1 MNELSSNLLN
11 GCPVSAIASSIC
23 QLLLMEV
30 PKGGNKAP
38 RRANPDSAQSIDG
51 NIGNKRRR
59 TRNEGNQQQNP
70 QQTEFPPV
78 VLAAHHSQPP
88 HQLLNQGHS
97 TGAFPFV
104 DPQQQ
109 QQLTPQPLGT
119 PARVSVT
126 YTKPF
131 PMLEQQQPQ
140 RTQNLQQGD
149 EAAIMERVRQRQLA
163 ELAAMESARPIPDD
177 LQYCAP
183 YNAYGLTSIGW
194 LLMGWREQMVI
205 SSLIGVVIQSGP
217 MGGDKAKFKG
227 RKLILQFDKDASQL
241 LTVKEWE
248 RDDGRPSELAR
259 AQARDRVHLQR
270 LNVVQQKGAIATTN
284 ENTFIFTLTFGQF
297 STMTIISHAGNEWA
311 ANATVPHNFFGVVS
325 NRADGTGSANVQ
337 QQQSQQHQQGTSVAL
352 HARVGLNEEEEEDD
366 EDLLLCIENGQEL
379 SGGDRHQPHQRT
391 STPSAGPLASGHIM
405 VGPDA
410 CDLMS
415 PGPPASGHFMFRS
428 HASDQMSPGPL
439 ASDHTRMIR
448 CRLDPPR
455 AVTLCADHTR
465 VIICRLGRSR
475 AVTLCSGRT
484 RVNLL
489 TVSLASG
496 LFMVGPHAS
505 DHLSAGPPA
514 SDHTR
519 VIRCRLD
526 PPRAVTLSADHTRL
540 IICLLGRSRA
550 VTLCSGRTRVNLLTV
565 SLASGLFMVG
575 RTRVIVCRASERSLY
590 VGVVRV

>member
-1 MNELSSNLLN
+1 MGAPS
-11 GCPVSAIASSIC
+11 PAIASSTC

-70 QQTEFPPV
+70 QQTEFPPF
-78 VLAAHHSQPP
+78 VLAAHHSQPQ

-205 SSLIGVVIQSGP
+205 SSLIGV
-217 MGGDKAKFKG
+217 
-227 RKLILQFDKDASQL
+227 L

-297 STMTIISHAGNEWA
+297 STMTIILHAGNEWA

-337 QQQSQQHQQGTSVAL
+337 QQQSQQHQQGTSAAL
-352 HARVGLNEEEEEDD
+352 HV
-366 EDLLLCIENGQEL
+366 
-379 SGGDRHQPHQRT
+379 
-391 STPSAGPLASGHIM
+391 
-405 VGPDA
+405 
-410 CDLMS
+410 
-415 PGPPASGHFMFRS
+415 
-428 HASDQMSPGPL
+428 
-439 ASDHTRMIR
+439 
-448 CRLDPPR
+448 
-455 AVTLCADHTR
+455 
-465 VIICRLGRSR
+465 
-475 AVTLCSGRT
+475 
-484 RVNLL
+484 
-489 TVSLASG
+489 
-496 LFMVGPHAS
+496 
-505 DHLSAGPPA
+505 
-514 SDHTR
+514 
-519 VIRCRLD
+519 
-526 PPRAVTLSADHTRL
+526 
-540 IICLLGRSRA
+540 
-550 VTLCSGRTRVNLLTV
+550 
-565 SLASGLFMVG
+565 
-575 RTRVIVCRASERSLY
+575 
-590 VGVVRV
+590 

>member
-1 MNELSSNLLN
+1 MGAPS
-11 GCPVSAIASSIC
+11 PAIASSTC

-59 TRNEGNQQQNP
+59 TRNEGNQQQNS

-78 VLAAHHSQPP
+78 VLAAHHSQPQ

-104 DPQQQ
+104 DPPQQ

-337 QQQSQQHQQGTSVAL
+337 QQQSQQHQQGTSAAL

-410 CDLMS
+410 SDHLS
-415 PGPPASGHFMFRS
+415 PGPPASDHTRVIRCRLDRPRAVILCSNHTRVIVWRLDRPRAVTLCSDHTRVIVGAWTARKRS
-428 HASDQMSPGPL
+428 LYVQITHASDQMSP
-439 ASDHTRMIR
+439 
-448 CRLDPPR
+448 
-455 AVTLCADHTR
+455 
-465 VIICRLGRSR
+465 
-475 AVTLCSGRT
+475 
-484 RVNLL
+484 
-489 TVSLASG
+489 
-496 LFMVGPHAS
+496 
-505 DHLSAGPPA
+505 GPPA

-526 PPRAVTLSADHTRL
+526 PPRAVTLCADHTRE
-540 IICLLGRSRA
+540 IICRRGRSRA
-550 VTLCSGRTRVNLLTV
+550 VTLCSGRTRVNLLTA

-575 RTRVIVCRASERSLY
+575 PYASDHLSPGPPASGHFMFWSHACDRWSP
-590 VGVVRV
+590 GPPASGHFMF